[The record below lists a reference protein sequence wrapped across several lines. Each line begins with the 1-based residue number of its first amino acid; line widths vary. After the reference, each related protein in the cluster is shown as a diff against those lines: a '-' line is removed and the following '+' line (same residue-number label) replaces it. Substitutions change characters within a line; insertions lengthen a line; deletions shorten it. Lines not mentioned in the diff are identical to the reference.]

1 MENSQD
7 LRDPGSFDF
16 NLQLDRGWACIL
28 TTDMVNSPFPST
40 GGEGGH
46 NDDAG
51 SYSSPV

>member
-16 NLQLDRGWACIL
+16 NLCSIEDGHIDY
-28 TTDMVNSPFPST
+28 TDMVNSPFPST